1 MFKNGARVLKL
12 MRSMQKNGFQTDI
25 WINNECQIGFVTN
38 REELWRRGG
47 GEFFFYRRPGTNIF
61 IPMMCADWSVRPTQL
76 NKNFNT
82 LLVPTYS

>member
-12 MRSMQKNGFQTDI
+12 MRSMQKNSFQTDI

-47 GEFFFYRRPGTNIF
+47 GDFFFTAAPALTSF
-61 IPMMCADWSVRPTQL
+61 I
-76 NKNFNT
+76 
-82 LLVPTYS
+82 